1 MVNCNLT
8 YLYKEKFSEEREEE
22 EEQAQS
28 LLIITHPVVVRGNQV
43 SASKIRAQ
51 VTTKRA
57 FSTESYLGSNPS
69 HRPRKRIILV
79 TKGPICPIVSD
90 RYCLNIRWNLTL
102 NVLSAVS

>member
-57 FSTESYLGSNPS
+57 
-69 HRPRKRIILV
+69 V
-79 TKGPICPIVSD
+79 TTIPTRGKVCHE
-90 RYCLNIRWNLTL
+90 
-102 NVLSAVS
+102 